1 MDLKT
6 LLQNWFAIHG
16 DFSTFDFS
24 LFTNSGIPRQ
34 NYIDFCFYT
43 IGFTGVPETSIVP
56 SRHFEIVCNA
66 LAGLSIES
74 VDDITIRKCLSA
86 VGFKYRDIGCLALYT
101 TYTSVSAMD
110 MQSLLLQYLLNPN
123 NLLIAAVTPSDSKV
137 LLTLPQYLFYSYKN
151 KETVTVED
159 LLALNLI
166 TFEHVP
172 RTRQV
177 YLVGSTFYSS
187 LADTDAMSILKTV
200 YSIVCNL
207 FNPVM
212 LKTAPD
218 FAFLA
223 LNECTGKQKKTV
235 EASFIKQLAASA
247 AINVPL
253 NQLMHC
259 LGFNIPEVMYSLQH
273 FGTLTAIDNDDK
285 AIQLFSNGMLQTG
298 LYIND
303 LRPLDKSLDIHFD
316 KEDFMNTFGGDNEP
330 RTISIN

>member
-1 MDLKT
+1 
-6 LLQNWFAIHG
+6 
-16 DFSTFDFS
+16 
-24 LFTNSGIPRQ
+24 
-34 NYIDFCFYT
+34 
-43 IGFTGVPETSIVP
+43 
-56 SRHFEIVCNA
+56 
-66 LAGLSIES
+66 
-74 VDDITIRKCLSA
+74 
-86 VGFKYRDIGCLALYT
+86 
-101 TYTSVSAMD
+101 MD

-212 LKTAPD
+212 LKAAPD

>member
-6 LLQNWFAIHG
+6 LLQNWFAIYG

-74 VDDITIRKCLSA
+74 VDGITIRKCLSA
-86 VGFKYRDIGCLALYT
+86 VGFKHRDIGCLALDT

-123 NLLIAAVTPSDSKV
+123 NLLIAAVTSSDSKV

-187 LADTDAMSILKTV
+187 LSDADAMSILKTV

-223 LNECTGKQKKTV
+223 LNECTGKQKKTAV
-235 EASFIKQLAASA
+235 HIHSFFLSVPESYAYPVYHTFRHRSFYSPHRHFHTPGLPSPHPSQPHASA
-247 AINVPL
+247 AIPFSCR
-253 NQLMHC
+253 H
-259 LGFNIPEVMYSLQH
+259 FPHRYRYSK
-273 FGTLTAIDNDDK
+273 TETAR
-285 AIQLFSNGMLQTG
+285 M
-298 LYIND
+298 
-303 LRPLDKSLDIHFD
+303 
-316 KEDFMNTFGGDNEP
+316 
-330 RTISIN
+330 